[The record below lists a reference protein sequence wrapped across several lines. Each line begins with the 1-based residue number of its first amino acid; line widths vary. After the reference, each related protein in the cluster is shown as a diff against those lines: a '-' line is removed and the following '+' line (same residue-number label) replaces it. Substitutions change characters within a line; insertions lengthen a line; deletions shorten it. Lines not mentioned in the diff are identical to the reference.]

1 MTPNSNQISCN
12 LFGRWIN
19 KFDILEITSES
30 ITLFKKDL
38 AIQSL
43 PIKDLDNFASLEK
56 SIFGYRLCLGEQLSF
71 GWLNKGDYS
80 NLLEALN
87 STISEHVQSRIELM
101 ADAFNEHALVKY
113 PKDSKLSDLEKICS
127 CVESFIIQRPEM
139 ISMLSPSVRRTVD
152 VIRKSYPFNAKVLR
166 HVHEGYQL
174 ERRSHFYDLVETNP
188 LTQEQRLAVIRNN
201 DRNMVLAA
209 AGTGKT
215 SVMVAK
221 ALDLIDRGLASAD
234 QILILAYNKTAATEL
249 EERIKEKAKKSHIDL
264 TAAPKASTFHALGL
278 HILKVCGE
286 RIRLSEFAESDHK
299 LDIWITRWLHEYL
312 TSNIAHIP
320 TFIELLNP
328 PLDPLSFSDA
338 ADYQRYVRDN
348 EFTTL
353 KGDKVKGY
361 QELLIANFLF
371 INGVEYEYEGQYLAK
386 KRIDVGFDYLPDFHI
401 TGTNIYLE
409 HFGISRD
416 GSTRQDIDAEKYNTS
431 IKRKRKLHEA
441 YGTTLLETYH
451 YDWKE
456 GTLNNR
462 LKILLEGAGV
472 SFNPLS
478 EEEILITLKES
489 DYVGKGS
496 ALIRTALAA
505 IRAERL
511 GYQEIFARL
520 DRQQIVS
527 PEATTEL
534 LWSLHQSYVGELE
547 SQASIDFDDMI
558 IKATELVKGER
569 FRPQWRYILID
580 EFQDISSARMNLV
593 NTIIEHS
600 DIPSLTV
607 VGDDWQSIYR
617 FSGGKLELTTG
628 FNELI
633 GPYTETKLQ
642 KTFRYNNSIA
652 TTAGLFVMENPNQF
666 KKDIDTH
673 TKVEEPQVYLLD
685 DKINGEDALYSKM
698 VDVIKKIRTR
708 DNKGTIAVI
717 ARYNFF
723 LRDARERLSSVRQSN
738 NIEFWSFHKS
748 KGLEADYCILIGFT
762 QGKNGFPSDTQENA
776 IIEALLPSLDSYPDS
791 EERRLLYVGITR
803 AKKKC
808 YIIADPSS
816 PSKFVTELLE
826 PKYEVGIYSDSFR
839 YAYQTI
845 FKCPNC
851 VDGYLKKIKGQ
862 HSHFYVCSTG
872 KGCKVGRARSC
883 DRCGSPSIDSRDTSQ
898 CQNPSCSHSFKIC
911 EECGRPMK
919 KRAGKYGSFWGCS
932 GFSLSQDSCKNTQKI
947 EDDTQV

>member
-1 MTPNSNQISCN
+1 MVTSSNQISCN
-12 LFGRWIN
+12 LLGRWLN
-19 KFDILEITSES
+19 KFDSLEVTPDS
-30 ITLFKKDL
+30 ITLFKKGQ
-38 AIQSL
+38 ITQSF

-56 SIFGYRLCLGEQLSF
+56 SIFGYKLSLGDQLSF
-71 GWLNKGDYS
+71 SRLSKGDYS
-80 NLLEALN
+80 SLIEVLN
-87 STISEHVQSRIELM
+87 SNIAEHLQVRVELM
-101 ADAFNEHALVKY
+101 ADTFHEHALVNY
-113 PKDSKLSDLEKICS
+113 PRDSKLPELTEICS
-127 CVESFIIQRPEM
+127 RVEFLMRQRPTM
-139 ISMLSPSVRRTVD
+139 TSFFSSSVKRAVD
-152 VIRKSYPFNAKVLR
+152 VIRKTYPLKATALR
-166 HVHEGYQL
+166 HIHEGYQL
-174 ERRSHFYDLVETNP
+174 QQRGHFYDLVESNP
-188 LTQEQRLAVIRNN
+188 LTEEQRLGVIRNN

-234 QILILAYNKTAATEL
+234 QILILAYNKTAAAEL
-249 EERIKEKAKKSHIDL
+249 EERIKEKAEKSRIEL
-264 TAAPKASTFHALGL
+264 TVDPKASTFHALGL
-278 HILKVCGE
+278 QILKGCGE
-286 RIRLSEFAESDHK
+286 RIRLSEFAESDNK
-299 LDIWITRWLHEYL
+299 LDIWITRWLQDYL
-312 TSNIAHIP
+312 TSNTSNIP
-320 TFIELLNP
+320 TLIELLNP

-371 INGVEYEYEGQYLAK
+371 INGVEYEYEAQYLAK

-401 TGTNIYLE
+401 SGTDIYLE

-416 GSTRQDIDAEKYNTS
+416 GSTRPDIDAEQYNQS
-431 IKRKRKLHEA
+431 IKRKRQLHES

-456 GTLNNR
+456 GKLNDR
-462 LKILLEGAGV
+462 LKLLLEEAGV
-472 SFNPLS
+472 PFNPLS
-478 EEEILITLKES
+478 EEEILTTLKES

-496 ALIRTALAA
+496 ALLRTALAA
-505 IRAERL
+505 IRTEQL
-511 GYQEIFARL
+511 GYQEIFTSL

-527 PEATTEL
+527 PEGATEL
-534 LWSLHQSYVGELE
+534 LWSLHQGYVEELE

-558 IKATELVKGER
+558 IKATELVKEGS
-569 FRPQWRYILID
+569 FKPQWRYILID

-600 DIPSLTV
+600 DSPSLTV

-628 FNELI
+628 FAELI

-652 TTAGLFVMENPNQF
+652 TTAGRFVMENPNQF
-666 KKDIDTH
+666 KKDIETH
-673 TKVEEPQVYLLD
+673 THVEEPQVYLLD
-685 DKINGEDALYSKM
+685 DKVNGEDALHSKV
-698 VDVIKKIRTR
+698 VDVVKKIRSR
-708 DNKGTIAVI
+708 DSKGSIAVI
-717 ARYNFF
+717 ARYNFL
-723 LRDARERLSSVRQSN
+723 LRDARDKLSSVKQCN
-738 NIEFWSFHKS
+738 NIHFWSFHKS

-826 PKYEVGIYSDSFR
+826 PKYEVGIYSDSFKD
-839 YAYQTI
+839 AYRKI

-851 VDGYLKKIKGQ
+851 VDGYLKRIEGQ
-862 HSHFYVCSTG
+862 HGQFYVCSTG

-883 DRCGSPSIDSRDTSQ
+883 EKCGSPSIDTRGTSQ
-898 CQNPSCSHSFKIC
+898 CQNPGCSHSFKIC
-911 EECGRPMK
+911 DECGRPMK
-919 KRAGKYGSFWGCS
+919 KRTGKYGSFWGCS
-932 GFSLSQDSCKNTQKI
+932 GFSLSQDACKNTQKV
-947 EDDTQV
+947 EGDG